1 MMEPTTKGAHHQ
13 PQDFHDL
20 MRFRIMDIL
29 LVCSP
34 YDLFILE
41 EAGHLNERMLGE
53 YRNLDLHYSPGL
65 TGASNGAEALEL
77 LRKRRFNLVIT
88 APQLGDMSAF
98 DLAEKVRAENPDLPV
113 VMLGYDN
120 RELKELVARHDTSAL
135 DGVFLWQGD
144 ARILLTIMKVIE
156 DRRNVAHDTRSVGVQ
171 VVILIEDSVR
181 YYSSFLPTIYTELF
195 HQSRRVISE
204 GANMTLKITRM
215 RARPKILLCTSFEE
229 AWEAFSAYKDDVLGV
244 ISDVEFPRGGQLDPE
259 AGVEF
264 ARAVR
269 NEMADIPVVLQ
280 SARPTYRDLAA
291 SVGAA
296 FLLKGSPVLLNDLR
310 RFMLSDFGFG
320 DFVFRMPDGRQV
332 ARAADLRTLEKR
344 LVEVPAESIAH
355 HSAGN
360 HFSRWLKARTDFS
373 LAHAL
378 RPRKLSDF
386 KDVEEL
392 RRLLIDSISAYRE
405 DRSQE
410 AVADFDRDDLEST
423 NDMCRIG
430 GGSLGGKARGLA
442 FARLLM
448 GGRRLRHRYSGIRVW
463 VPPSAVLATDVFD
476 QFLEENGLRDLAIQS
491 SDDAELRRQF
501 EQAVF
506 PERARRDLAAYLQIA
521 RYPLAV
527 RSSSLLE
534 DSHNQPLA
542 GVYDT
547 FMLSNMHSDPAVR
560 LAQLIRAVKRVYAS
574 TFSQRARAYLRAT
587 PYRLEEEKMAVIIQ
601 KMVGSAHGNR
611 FYPSFSGVVRSHNFD
626 PTPPLK
632 VEDGI
637 AAVGLGL
644 GRIVVEGGNCLRF
657 SPAYPNHILQLSSVS
672 DALNSTQREFIA
684 LELEK
689 GGRDGDGAEMHEAR
703 FGLATAEEDG
713 TLAPLASTYSFET
726 DSLSDGTSRS
736 GPRVISF
743 APILKQDLFPLCE
756 VLKELMEIGHE
767 GMSTP
772 VEIEFAANLTPPP
785 GEPRKFAFL
794 QIRPVV
800 VSHEDDDLAVGD
812 VGPERVLCRSASV
825 LGHGSIEG
833 IRDLVVVD
841 FKRFERA
848 RSREAAQEVARC
860 NAELQSASRPYLLVG
875 VGRWGSSDPWLGI
888 PVTWEQIS
896 GARAIIEAGFRD
908 FKVSPSQGTHFFQN
922 LTSFNVGYFTVNP
935 EAGEGWVDWD
945 WLEAQPAY
953 YDRSGVRHLR
963 LDQPV
968 QVRMNGRRN
977 EGVILKP
984 EA

>member
-1 MMEPTTKGAHHQ
+1 MMEPSVTGAHRL
-13 PQDFHDL
+13 QDFHDL

-65 TGASNGAEALEL
+65 TGASNGKEALEL
-77 LRKRRFNLVIT
+77 IRQRRFNLVIT
-88 APQLGDMSAF
+88 APQLGDMSAL
-98 DLAEKVRAENPDLPV
+98 DLARQVRRETVDLPV

-120 RELKELVARHDTSAL
+120 RELKDFVARHSTSEL

-144 ARILLTIMKVIE
+144 ARILLAIMKVIE

-181 YYSSFLPTIYTELF
+181 YYSSFLPVIYAELF

-215 RARPKILLCTSFEE
+215 RARPKILLCTTFEE

-244 ISDVEFPRGGQLDPE
+244 ISDVEFPKAGRPHPE
-259 AGVEF
+259 AGVEL

-269 NEMADIPVVLQ
+269 NELADIPVVLQ
-280 SARPTYRDLAA
+280 STRPENRALAEA
-291 SVGAA
+291 VGAA

-310 RFMLSDFGFG
+310 RFILSDFGFG
-320 DFVFRMPDGRQV
+320 DFVFRLPDGTQV
-332 ARAADLRTLEKR
+332 ARAADLRSLEQR
-344 LVEVPAESIAH
+344 LLEVPAESIAH

-360 HFSRWLKARTDFS
+360 HFSRWLKARTDFG
-373 LAHAL
+373 LAHDL

-386 KDVEEL
+386 KDVEGL
-392 RRLLIDSISAYRE
+392 RRFLIDSIVAYRE
-405 DRSQE
+405 ERSQE
-410 AVADFDRDDLEST
+410 VVADFDRDDLEST

-448 GGRRLRHRYSGIRVW
+448 GKRRLRNRFPGIRVW

-476 QFLEENGLRDLAIQS
+476 QFLEENGLRDLAVQS
-491 SDDAELRRQF
+491 TDDAELRRQF

-601 KMVGSAHGNR
+601 KMVGSAHDNR
-611 FYPSFSGVVRSHNFD
+611 FYPTFSGVARSHNFY

-637 AAVGLGL
+637 AALGLGL

-657 SPAYPNHILQLSSVS
+657 SPSYPNHVLQLSSVT

-684 LELEK
+684 LEL
-689 GGRDGDGAEMHEAR
+689 GQGDRDGDGAEMREAR
-703 FGLATAEEDG
+703 FGLGIAEADG

-726 DSLSDGTSRS
+726 DALHDGLSRS
-736 GPRVISF
+736 GPRVVSF
-743 APILKQDLFPLCE
+743 APILKQGLFPLCE
-756 VLKELMEIGHE
+756 IMKELMSLCHE

-772 VEIEFAANLTPPP
+772 VEVEFAVNLTPSP
-785 GEPRKFAFL
+785 GEPCKFAFL

-800 VSHEDDDLAVGD
+800 VSHEADDLAVGE
-812 VGPERVLCRSASV
+812 VGLDRVLCHSASV
-825 LGHGSIEG
+825 LGHGRIEG

-841 FKRFERA
+841 FKRFDRA
-848 RSREAAQEVARC
+848 RSREAALEVARC
-860 NAELQSASRPYLLVG
+860 NAELSAAGRTYLLVG

-896 GARAIIEAGFRD
+896 AARAIVEAGFRD

-953 YDRSGVRHLR
+953 YERSGVRHLR
-963 LDQPV
+963 LDEPV
-968 QVRMNGRRN
+968 MVRMNGSRN

-984 EA
+984 